1 MNRQAYREMMS
12 KHIGA
17 STTLSFRA
25 CRILDTLNLRD
36 KESIVAWLNKPSTRR
51 TRSLGIKT
59 FWEICSAM
67 GMAVPANAPTTLGDK
82 LRVAEAKLEKVYTAL
97 NEALNPST
105 GLEDTCL
112 YLAGL
117 TADGVELGEYER
129 QGIQDYGRHLVRLC
143 LADVM
148 EVAK

>member
-12 KHIGA
+12 KHIGS

-36 KESIVAWLNKPSTRR
+36 KESIVGWLNKPSTRR
-51 TRSLGIKT
+51 TRSLGAKT
-59 FWEICSAM
+59 FYEICAAM

-82 LRVAEAKLEKVYTAL
+82 LRVAEAKLEKIQTAL
-97 NEALNPST
+97 AQALVQYT
-105 GLEDTCL
+105 DLEDACL
-112 YLAGL
+112 YRAGL

-129 QGIQDYGRHLVRLC
+129 NGIKYYGRFLVEHC
-143 LADVM
+143 LNRVM

>member
-1 MNRQAYREMMS
+1 MS

-36 KESIVAWLNKPSTRR
+36 KQSIVAWLNKPSTRR
-51 TRSLGIKT
+51 TRSLGAKT
-59 FWEICSAM
+59 FYEICAAM

-82 LRVAEAKLEKVYTAL
+82 LRAVEAKLEKIQAAL
-97 NEALNPST
+97 NEALNPNT
-105 GLEDTCL
+105 DLEYTCL

-117 TADGVELGEYER
+117 TADGVEFGEYET
-129 QGIQDYGRHLVRLC
+129 QGIQDYGRHLVRIC
-143 LADVM
+143 VGKVM